1 MEYFRKNSIVIL
13 RSLGALML
21 VVGFTIHFWSMP
33 QKGLSANEKAAANVA
48 RMEAKV
54 AGSSSKSQKSTKK
67 DSSDFLQELKK
78 TQAQQLQYLTIIA
91 MLFGV
96 GFLGYS
102 FVPKKEE
109 EA

>member
-21 VVGFTIHFWSMP
+21 VIGFTIHFWSMP

-54 AGSSSKSQKSTKK
+54 TGSSSKSKKSTKK

>member
-33 QKGLSANEKAAANVA
+33 KKGLSANEQAAANVA

-54 AGSSSKSQKSTKK
+54 AGSSSKSKKATKEK
-67 DSSDFLQELKK
+67 SSDFLQELKK
-78 TQAQQLQYLTIIA
+78 TQAKQLEYLTIIA

>member
-1 MEYFRKNSIVIL
+1 MEFFRKNSIVIL

-21 VVGFTIHFWSMP
+21 VVGFTIHFWTVP

-54 AGSSSKSQKSTKK
+54 AGSSSKSQKSTKRE
-67 DSSDFLQELKK
+67 SSDFLQELKK
-78 TQAQQLQYLTIIA
+78 TQAQQLEYLTIIA
-91 MLFGV
+91 MLLGV